1 MSSEIFLKDKNSN
14 VVTDLNLN
22 FCPKI
27 IYEKS
32 EMLEELGFSS
42 NLNNLRNRIDNIK
55 SEVWKKVRWLIND
68 YDFFV
73 KDPIINR
80 AFYKYWEIV
89 QEFNLDYS
97 QEELVIH
104 LAEAPGGFIQA
115 SNYLISET
123 RKSKNKSKN
132 VVDNEGF
139 TTVNLKKHKREYN
152 IISMSLNKDLPIYKN
167 YNLPSYNTVL
177 QKSKILLTYGIDN
190 TGDLTNI
197 ENIKFLSDLV
207 KKSKKKVS
215 IITADGGFD
224 EGTEFNNKEQ
234 LHYSLIIHEIIGA
247 LILGNTGTHFVLKMY
262 DIYTRTSLEILYLLN
277 YIYKDIF
284 IFKPKTSRPT
294 NSEKYIVCKYM
305 NADLVTD
312 ELLEKL
318 FKLSID
324 LKQLKNGDYY
334 IDLFK
339 QVDFAFIDKIK
350 EINNRIIENQC
361 SFLNKALQ
369 YTDYNVSEKELIT
382 INNRKSKIY
391 NDWVEK
397 YNLHKY
403 IYKKL

>member
-1 MSSEIFLKDKNSN
+1 MSSEVIKE
-14 VVTDLNLN
+14 DLNLN

-27 IYEKS
+27 INEKS
-32 EMLEELGFSS
+32 EMLEELGFSLD
-42 NLNNLRNRIDNIK
+42 LNNLRNKIDNIQ
-55 SEVWKKVRWLIND
+55 SDVWKKVRWLIND

-89 QEFNLDYS
+89 HEFNLECS
-97 QEELVIH
+97 PEELVIH

-115 SNYLISET
+115 SNYLISKT
-123 RKSKNKSKN
+123 KKSKSKAI
-132 VVDNEGF
+132 VDDEGF
-139 TTVNLKKHKREYN
+139 TSVTIKKRDRTFN

-167 YNLPSYNTVL
+167 YNLPSYNTSLVN
-177 QKSKILLTYGIDN
+177 SKILLTYGIDN

-197 ENIKFLSDLV
+197 ENIKFLSNLV

-294 NSEKYIVCKYM
+294 NSEKYIICKYM
-305 NADLVTD
+305 NAELVSD

-339 QVDFAFIDKIK
+339 SVDFTFIDKIK
-350 EINNRIIENQC
+350 EINDRIIKNQC
-361 SFLNKALQ
+361 SFLNNALE
-369 YTDYNVSEKELIT
+369 YTNCNVLEKELTI

-391 NDWVEK
+391 NEWVEK
-397 YNLHKY
+397 YNLNKY
-403 IYKKL
+403 IYGRGTNL